1 MKSLDYA
8 LKYVQSN
15 FKIFPLNVNS
25 KSEQILK
32 SWKKEAFSD
41 TKTVQYYWKLNP
53 NYNIG
58 IKTGDGLLVIDV
70 DNKNGKKGAESIKE
84 YIHQF
89 PKTFSVKTPN
99 GFHLYYKVK
108 KSYPNKVNLYE
119 GVDVRCEGGYVVAP
133 PSIVDGKSYTI
144 VHDVAIAEANEV
156 VYQFLEGNKKLPVES
171 IKEDSIPIGS
181 RNDTLFRLACY
192 MHSKGFSNKTI
203 ELSIRQ
209 ENQERCIPPLSNHEI
224 NTIVNSAIHRYD
236 KGTIEIGNEG
246 NIVGESLLVDDFNEA
261 DDHSDIIE
269 GLLSV
274 GVNIIGG
281 PQKEGK
287 TFFCMQM
294 ANAISSGKDFLGRK
308 VQQGFICYFAFEDP
322 KHKINKRI
330 QTMKL
335 DRNNDFDVRKIEAY
349 DENFDMEKLVKTLK
363 QMHPN
368 LKLVLIDTYAKIK
381 KRPVSSV
388 KNVYDFEYKEVAEF
402 HDIAVKY
409 DIAILLVTHITKYI
423 NRERPFDCI
432 YGSRGITAAVDG
444 MMVLLKPSIDSD
456 IKELFVTGKDIPDDH
471 LVVKQNENLVYEIVD
486 EDVESDV
493 VDEAIIRV
501 MNFLYLNKQYEGTC
515 EMLCAKLTLGITA
528 RKLSSLLTQYTR
540 LLKEHFISYQKLER
554 TSQARKIKLVYT
566 GEEE

>member
-1 MKSLDYA
+1 MVESA
-8 LKYVQSN
+8 LTYVKNN
-15 FKIFPLNVNS
+15 FKVFPLNVNS

-41 TKTVQYYWKLNP
+41 KKTVQYYWKLNP

-70 DNKNGKKGAESIKE
+70 DNKNGKKGSESIKE

-89 PKTFSVKTPN
+89 PKTFLVKTPN

-108 KSYPNKVNLYE
+108 ESYPNKVNLYE
-119 GVDVRCEGGYVVAP
+119 GIDIRCEGGYVVAP
-133 PSIVDGKSYTI
+133 PSIVDGKNYKV
-144 VHDVAIAEANEV
+144 VHDVDIAEANEA
-156 VYQFLEGNKKLPVES
+156 VYAFLEGNKKPSVES
-171 IKEDSIPIGS
+171 IKEESIPTGS

-192 MHSKGFSNKTI
+192 MHSKGFSDKAI
-203 ELSIRQ
+203 ELSIHY
-209 ENQERCIPPLSNHEI
+209 ENKERCVPPLPKHEI
-224 NTIVNSAIHRYD
+224 DIIVDSVIHRYD
-236 KGTIEIGNEG
+236 KGKIETDNEV
-246 NIVGESLLVDDFNEA
+246 NIVGESLLVDDFNEV

-274 GVNIIGG
+274 GVNIVGG

-287 TFFCMQM
+287 TFLCMQM
-294 ANAISSGKDFLGRK
+294 ANAISTGKDFLGRK
-308 VQQGFICYFAFEDP
+308 AQQGSVCYFAFEDL

-330 QTMKL
+330 QTMNL
-335 DRNNDFDVRKIEAY
+335 DRNDDFDIRKIVAY
-349 DENFDMEKLVKTLK
+349 DEKFDMEKLVEKLK

-368 LKLVLIDTYAKIK
+368 LKLVVIDTYAKIK
-381 KRPVSSV
+381 KRPASSV
-388 KNVYDFEYKEVAEF
+388 KNIYDFEYKEVAEF

-456 IKELFVTGKDIPDDH
+456 IKELFVTGKDIPEDH

-486 EDVESDV
+486 EDVEADA

-540 LLKEHFISYQKLER
+540 LLKEHYISYQKLER